1 MKINHRDTGAQR
13 RQDRIQFIP
22 TLFCLLR
29 ALCGETLRT
38 TALSVAV
45 AESRPAVQNEHPEG
59 ADRLPR
65 TPLAWANLTHD
76 PVRFAL
82 YVLGIAFAVIL
93 MFVQL
98 GFRNALLDSNTQLHD
113 KLRCDLVLVSPNR
126 QAIAMVDSFPRRRL
140 EQVRAVP
147 GVAGVYPM
155 YIDNALGRMRDT
167 NPNPADRGPNRA
179 IRSVG
184 VDPDAFLLDVPELD
198 PAGDSARKLKTPGA
212 VFVDRRTKADPDRPG
227 QTLYGPLAEG
237 TETDLSGSRVRVA
250 GEVTLGTDFTCDGT
264 LVMSD
269 QTFIDVLRRPF
280 TFPSDSPAA
289 NVDLGLVRL
298 EAGADRE
305 AVMAD
310 IRKAVSTGEADADVS
325 VYTLE
330 ELKEKERTFWL
341 NNTPIGFAFGFGTFM
356 GFAVGVVICYQ
367 ILSGD
372 VTDHL
377 PQYATL
383 KAVGYGNGY
392 LAWVVLQESL
402 ILAVLG
408 FVVGLAVSWAAYE
421 VLTATTGMPLRMTP
435 DRIAWVFAGT
445 VAMCA
450 ASGLVALVGLLRADP
465 ADVF

>member
-1 MKINHRDTGAQR
+1 M
-13 RQDRIQFIP
+13 
-22 TLFCLLR
+22 
-29 ALCGETLRT
+29 
-38 TALSVAV
+38 
-45 AESRPAVQNEHPEG
+45 
-59 ADRLPR
+59 PR

-76 PVRFAL
+76 RLRFGL
-82 YVLGIAFAVIL
+82 FVLGIAFAVIL

-126 QAIAMVDSFPRRRL
+126 QAVAMAESFPRRRL

-147 GVAGVYPM
+147 GVAAVYPL
-155 YIDNALGRMRDT
+155 YIDNAFGQLRDT
-167 NPNPADRGPNRA
+167 NKLSADRGPNRG
-179 IRSVG
+179 IRSIG
-184 VDPDAFLLDVPELD
+184 LDPDAHLIDVPELD
-198 PAGDSARKLKTPGA
+198 PANEQARKLKTLGTA
-212 VFVDRRTKADPDRPG
+212 FFDRRTKADPDRPG
-227 QTLYGPLAEG
+227 QTLYGPMADG
-237 TETDLSGSRVRVA
+237 TETELSGSTVRLV
-250 GEVTLGTDFTCDGT
+250 GELTIGTDFTCDGT

-269 QTFIDVLRRPF
+269 RTFIDTLRRPF

-289 NVDLGLVRL
+289 AVDLGLVRV
-298 EAGADRE
+298 EPGADLGR
-305 AVMAD
+305 VKAD
-310 IRKAVSTGEADADVS
+310 IRRAVSTGEADADVD
-325 VYTLE
+325 VFTVA
-330 ELKEKERTFWL
+330 ELKEREQTFWL

-408 FVVGLAVSWAAYE
+408 FVVGLGVSWVAYE
-421 VLTATTGMPLRMTP
+421 ALTATTGMPLRMTP
-435 DRIAWVFAGT
+435 DRITWVFVGT

-450 ASGLVALVGLLRADP
+450 ASGLVALIGLLRADP

>member
-1 MKINHRDTGAQR
+1 
-13 RQDRIQFIP
+13 
-22 TLFCLLR
+22 
-29 ALCGETLRT
+29 
-38 TALSVAV
+38 
-45 AESRPAVQNEHPEG
+45 
-59 ADRLPR
+59 LPR

-76 PVRFAL
+76 RLRFGL
-82 YVLGIAFAVIL
+82 FVMGISFAVIL

-126 QAIAMVDSFPRRRL
+126 QSVAMVDSFPRRRL

-147 GVAGVYPM
+147 GVTGVYPL
-155 YIDNALGRMRDT
+155 YIDNAYGRLRDT
-167 NPNPADRGPNRA
+167 NTDPADRGPSRG
-179 IRSVG
+179 IRSIG
-184 VDPDAFLLDVPELD
+184 VDPTAHLLDLPELD
-198 PAGDSARKLKTPGA
+198 PAGPHAAKLTTPGTA
-212 VFVDRRTKADPDRPG
+212 FFDTRTKHDPDRPG
-227 QTLYGPLAEG
+227 QTLYGPLADGAE
-237 TETDLSGSRVRVA
+237 TELSGTKVRVV
-250 GEVTLGTDFTCDGT
+250 GRVTLGTDFTCDGT
-264 LVMSD
+264 LVMSE
-269 QTFIDVLRRPF
+269 QTFIDTLRRPV
-280 TFPSDSPAA
+280 TFPSDSPSA

-298 EAGADRE
+298 HPDADRE
-305 AVMAD
+305 RVKAA
-310 IRKAVSTGEADADVS
+310 IRKAVSTGEADADVD
-325 VYTLE
+325 VFTVD
-330 ELKEKERTFWL
+330 ELKAKEQTFWL

-402 ILAVLG
+402 ILAVMG
-408 FVVGLAVSWAAYE
+408 FVVGLGVSWAAYE
-421 VLTATTGMPLRMTP
+421 LLTATTGMPLRMTP

>member
-1 MKINHRDTGAQR
+1 M
-13 RQDRIQFIP
+13 
-22 TLFCLLR
+22 
-29 ALCGETLRT
+29 
-38 TALSVAV
+38 
-45 AESRPAVQNEHPEG
+45 
-59 ADRLPR
+59 PR

-76 PVRFAL
+76 RLRFGL
-82 YVLGIAFAVIL
+82 FVLGIAFAVIL

-126 QAIAMVDSFPRRRL
+126 QAIAMAEPFSRRRL
-140 EQVRAVP
+140 EEVRTVP
-147 GVAGVYPM
+147 GVREVHPM
-155 YIDNALGRMRDT
+155 YLDNAFGRMRDT
-167 NPNPADRGPNRA
+167 NPNPADRGPTLG
-179 IRSVG
+179 IRSIG
-184 VDPDAFLLDVPELD
+184 VDPTAHLLDLPELD
-198 PAGDSARKLKTPGA
+198 PAGEHAGKLATPGTA
-212 VFVDRRTKADPDRPG
+212 FYDRRSKEDPDRPG
-227 QTLYGPLAEG
+227 QTLYGPFAEG
-237 TETDLSGSRVRVA
+237 LDTNLTGSKIRLV
-250 GEVTLGTDFTCDGT
+250 GGFDLGTDFTCDGT

-269 QTFIDVLRRPF
+269 RTFIDTLRRPF
-280 TFPSDSPAA
+280 AFPSDSPAA

-298 EAGADRE
+298 DPTADRE
-305 AVMAD
+305 QVKAA
-310 IRKAVSTGEADADVS
+310 IRRAVSTGEGDADVD
-325 VYTLE
+325 VFTVG
-330 ELKEKERTFWL
+330 ELKEREQTFWL

-408 FVVGLAVSWAAYE
+408 FAVGLGVSWAAYE
-421 VLTATTGMPLRMTP
+421 VLSATTGMPLRMTP
-435 DRIAWVFAGT
+435 DRIALVFAGT

-450 ASGLVALVGLLRADP
+450 ASGMVALLGLLRADP